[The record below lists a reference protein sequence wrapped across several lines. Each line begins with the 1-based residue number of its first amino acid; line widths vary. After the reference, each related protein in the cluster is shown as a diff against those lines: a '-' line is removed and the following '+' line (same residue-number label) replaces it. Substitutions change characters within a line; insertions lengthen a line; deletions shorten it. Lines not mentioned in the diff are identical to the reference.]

1 MPTSTS
7 VEPIRPKER
16 SDNPVLSDYG
26 LDADLLLCCALDV
39 AGLTLKCG
47 GEIHRVEETIT
58 RICYAY
64 GAQHVEVSAIT
75 SMIHATVRMPSGE
88 LSAQMRR
95 ISVST
100 TDLGQLERCNALSR
114 YICAELPDYNTIQ
127 AKVRLLKARGNAPL
141 WEDLA
146 GAMLTISG
154 FAVFFGGTLYDGVA
168 AAAIGVLM
176 ALLGRY
182 AMPFANHFA
191 RTLLLSVM
199 GSVLSYASVAVG
211 FGDNVDK
218 VMIGTIMYVVP
229 GLALGTALRDLL
241 SDDTL
246 SGVLRLFRSLLI
258 AVTIA
263 LGYTAGIYL
272 YGEGQAF
279 SYELN
284 SLPMMLITSLVGP
297 LGVALMYRVRAK
309 HMLPILVGSEL
320 SFVVYYLFTLAFD
333 GQFFPNLLATVA
345 VGFYARLC
353 AKRGKFPA
361 VIISIPAIMPLL
373 PGGILY
379 YTMHNLMFGQGEAA
393 LTCASRTLSIALG
406 IAAGEVAV
414 SLIHLAIRSAKEKI
428 REKL

>member
-1 MPTSTS
+1 MNTHP
-7 VEPIRPKER
+7 
-16 SDNPVLSDYG
+16 LSAPCVG
-26 LDADLLLCCALDV
+26 MNADRLLCCALDV
-39 AGLTLKCG
+39 ASLTLKCG
-47 GEIHRVEETIT
+47 GEISRVEETIT
-58 RICYAY
+58 RICYSY
-64 GAQHVEVSAIT
+64 GASHVEVSAIT
-75 SMIHATVRMPSGE
+75 SLIDATVRMPDGE
-88 LSAQMRR
+88 LSTQMRR
-95 ISVST
+95 ISVGA

-114 YICAELPDYNTIQ
+114 RICAELPDFDTIQ
-127 AKVRLLKARGNAPL
+127 AEVRALKTRGAAPL

-146 GAMLTISG
+146 GAMLTVGG

-182 AMPFANHFA
+182 AIPFANHFA
-191 RTLLLSVM
+191 RTLLLSVL
-199 GSVLSYASVAVG
+199 GSVLSYAAVAVG
-211 FGDNVDK
+211 FGNNVDK
-218 VMIGTIMYVVP
+218 VMIGTIMYVIP

-284 SLPMMLITSLVGP
+284 NVPMMLIMSLVGP
-297 LGVALMYRVRAK
+297 LGVALMYRVRGV
-309 HMLPILVGSEL
+309 HIPWILVGGEL
-320 SFVVYYLFTLAFD
+320 SFVVYYLFTLLFD
-333 GQFFPNLLATVA
+333 GQFFPNFLATIA
-345 VGFYARLC
+345 VGFFARLC
-353 AKRGKFPA
+353 AKWGKFPA
-361 VIISIPAIMPLL
+361 VVISIPGIMPLL

-379 YTMHNLMFGQGEAA
+379 YTMHNLMFGQGQEA
-393 LTCASRTLSIALG
+393 LKCASRTISIALG

-414 SLIHLAIRSAKEKI
+414 SLIYMAIRSAKEKI
-428 REKL
+428 RGK

>member
-1 MPTSTS
+1 MSILTAEQGPGPLAAQSLLDKTHM
-7 VEPIRPKER
+7 
-16 SDNPVLSDYG
+16 
-26 LDADLLLCCALDV
+26 DADRLLCCALDV
-39 AGLTLKCG
+39 ASLTLKCG
-47 GEIHRVEETIT
+47 GEISRVEETIV
-58 RICYAY
+58 RICRGY

-75 SMIHATVRMPSGE
+75 SMIHATVRMPDGT
-88 LSAQMRR
+88 LSSQMRR
-95 ISVST
+95 INVGAN
-100 TDLGQLERCNALSR
+100 DLGQLELCNALSR
-114 YICAELPDYNTIQ
+114 RICTELPDYEALQ
-127 AKVRLLKARGNAPL
+127 SEVRRLKARGYAPL
-141 WEDLA
+141 WQDMV
-146 GAMLTISG
+146 GAMLTVGG
-154 FAVFFGGTLYDGVA
+154 FAVFFGGTLYDGA
-168 AAAIGVLM
+168 AASVIGALM
-176 ALLGRY
+176 ALLARY

-191 RTLLLSVM
+191 RTLLLSVL
-199 GSVLSYASVAVG
+199 GSVLSYAAVALG

-284 SLPMMLITSLVGP
+284 TLPMMLLMSIVGP
-297 LGVALMYRVRAK
+297 LGVALMYRVRPR
-309 HMLPILVGSEL
+309 HIPLILVGSEL
-320 SFVVYYLFTLAFD
+320 SFVVYYGVTLLID
-333 GQFFPNLLATVA
+333 GQFVSNLIATVA
-345 VGFYARLC
+345 VGLFARLC
-353 AKRGKFPA
+353 ARVGKFPA
-361 VIISIPAIMPLL
+361 VVISIPAIMPLL

-379 YTMHNLMFGQGEAA
+379 YTMHNLLFGLGAEA

-414 SLIHLAIRSAKEKI
+414 SLVQLAIRAVQEKVK
-428 REKL
+428 R